1 MTFGND
7 VAKNVVIFSV
17 HNSSS
22 SHTDNQKNDFFV
34 LGGRPTDG
42 VNDSTGTVG
51 KKLIFYFSKA
61 KTKLLKFTQRQN
73 CLSLHYNGDESYLY
87 VIK

>member
-61 KTKLLKFTQRQN
+61 KTKLLKFILR
-73 CLSLHYNGDESYLY
+73 
-87 VIK
+87 